1 MTSPEPYNRL
11 RDAIPLPGSILKQIA
26 QRSPY
31 PGLRF
36 QPRTEQVRTTG
47 PTAVVLPK
55 PTEQQ
60 ELLLS
65 GFLPQLTEQQKLLL
79 TGGKGMEPTDIS
91 TLTTRVKDPY
101 EMTDAELRG
110 EQSFL
115 QNKMTLATATDDEA
129 RRLGIV
135 TSILGQKTQK
145 RVLEENLILQL
156 IPDILGQR
164 EARATQAQAE
174 RRFRAQQG
182 QAAREEQRRLSRDEQ
197 DKRQRMQFASLL
209 PRLFPDLPFDQ
220 EDLSEGIDPE
230 LLPVLISLARLRS
243 EQQQRQG
250 TGILPTMRFVS

>member
-31 PGLRF
+31 PGFRF
-36 QPRTEQVRTTG
+36 QPPTEQVRTTG

-65 GFLPQLTEQQKLLL
+65 GFLPQLTEEQKLLL

-115 QNKMTLATATDDEA
+115 QKKMT
-129 RRLGIV
+129 
-135 TSILGQKTQK
+135 
-145 RVLEENLILQL
+145 
-156 IPDILGQR
+156 
-164 EARATQAQAE
+164 
-174 RRFRAQQG
+174 
-182 QAAREEQRRLSRDEQ
+182 
-197 DKRQRMQFASLL
+197 
-209 PRLFPDLPFDQ
+209 
-220 EDLSEGIDPE
+220 
-230 LLPVLISLARLRS
+230 
-243 EQQQRQG
+243 
-250 TGILPTMRFVS
+250 

>member
-1 MTSPEPYNRL
+1 MTSPAPYNRL
-11 RDAIPLPGSILKQIA
+11 GDAIPLLGYILEQFA

-31 PGLRF
+31 PDLRF
-36 QPRTEQVRTTG
+36 QSPTEQVSTTPVATEEV
-47 PTAVVLPK
+47 PTTVLPK
-55 PTEQQ
+55 PTKEQKS
-60 ELLLS
+60 LLA
-65 GFLPQLTEQQKLLL
+65 GREVK
-79 TGGKGMEPTDIS
+79 KPTDTS
-91 TLTTRVKDPY
+91 TPTTRVKDPY
-101 EMTDAELRG
+101 DMTDDELRG
-110 EQSFL
+110 EQNVL
-115 QNKMTLATATDDEA
+115 LNKMTLTDDES

>member
-31 PGLRF
+31 PGFRF
-36 QPRTEQVRTTG
+36 QPPTEQVPTKPVATEEVPTT
-47 PTAVVLPK
+47 VLPK

-60 ELLLS
+60 KSLLRGS
-65 GFLPQLTEQQKLLL
+65 E
-79 TGGKGMEPTDIS
+79 GMEPIDTS
-91 TLTTRVKDPY
+91 TPTTRVKDPY

>member
-1 MTSPEPYNRL
+1 
-11 RDAIPLPGSILKQIA
+11 
-26 QRSPY
+26 
-31 PGLRF
+31 
-36 QPRTEQVRTTG
+36 
-47 PTAVVLPK
+47 
-55 PTEQQ
+55 
-60 ELLLS
+60 
-65 GFLPQLTEQQKLLL
+65 
-79 TGGKGMEPTDIS
+79 
-91 TLTTRVKDPY
+91 
-101 EMTDAELRG
+101 MTDAELRG

-197 DKRQRMQFASLL
+197 VKRQRMQFASLL